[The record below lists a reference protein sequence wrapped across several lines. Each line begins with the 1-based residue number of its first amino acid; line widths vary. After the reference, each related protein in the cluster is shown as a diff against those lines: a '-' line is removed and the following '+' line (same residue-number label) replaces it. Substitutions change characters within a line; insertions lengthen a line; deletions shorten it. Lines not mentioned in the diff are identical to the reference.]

1 MYTGTCGS
9 TGQSRR
15 NCTPATYRYLE
26 YIDRQKVVLDTGSC
40 DKEVAKKKAVRSA
53 VTKND
58 VQDEGQHHSGHSK
71 EADLKPEA
79 SRKMLDVQN
88 RMHTDRYKTG
98 SSYTTQNTY
107 SKSYDGDTPYNNRH
121 STQKPTENP

>member
-1 MYTGTCGS
+1 VTKRL
-9 TGQSRR
+9 Q
-15 NCTPATYRYLE
+15 
-26 YIDRQKVVLDTGSC
+26 
-40 DKEVAKKKAVRSA
+40 KKAVSSA

-88 RMHTDRYKTG
+88 RMHTDRYITG

-107 SKSYDGDTPYNNRH
+107 SKSYNDDTPYNNRH
-121 STQKPTENP
+121 STQKPTEDP